1 MILDR
6 VPLLFLFVPAC
17 SFHEFQL
24 CTTIKGTVSSYFL
37 SEKSGII
44 FSLLVLNF
52 NFVTFDKAFPLF
64 KCKDPVKRALTC
76 CAFYVCI
83 FLVSLM
89 SGILQ
94 TITCAFKFSYIMPFV
109 HCIKNSLGQH
119 YIHTTLMSNKYLMV
133 SQKTHN
139 GVKRTQNNA
148 SFPFVFHKIFPQ
160 STVTGLPAGQRSIT
174 GQLSTCNVAL
184 PPLLVKRTT
193 WYFPSL
199 MIALD
204 SSMAMSSVPTL
215 NLTPIFP

>member
-1 MILDR
+1 MVLDR

-44 FSLLVLNF
+44 FPLLVLNF

-64 KCKDPVKRALTC
+64 KRKDPVKRALTC

-109 HCIKNSLGQH
+109 HCIKNSLG
-119 YIHTTLMSNKYLMV
+119 
-133 SQKTHN
+133 
-139 GVKRTQNNA
+139 
-148 SFPFVFHKIFPQ
+148 
-160 STVTGLPAGQRSIT
+160 
-174 GQLSTCNVAL
+174 
-184 PPLLVKRTT
+184 
-193 WYFPSL
+193 
-199 MIALD
+199 
-204 SSMAMSSVPTL
+204 
-215 NLTPIFP
+215 